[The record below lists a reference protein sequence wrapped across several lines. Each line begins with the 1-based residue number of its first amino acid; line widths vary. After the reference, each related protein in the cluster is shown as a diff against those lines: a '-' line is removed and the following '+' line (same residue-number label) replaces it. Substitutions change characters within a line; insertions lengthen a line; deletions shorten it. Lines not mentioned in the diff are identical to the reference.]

1 MRKAILTANLSQG
14 NEMIEKNRKTKET
27 DISLRLTLAGTGQ
40 STIATGVSFLD
51 HMLESFTKHS
61 LMDISVSCKGDTHI
75 DDHHSVEDIG
85 IVLGQALR
93 EAIYPIEKVERFGS
107 AVIVMDEAAVSCDLD
122 LSNRPYLLYEVA
134 LEGKVGEFD
143 VELVEEFFRAVVFN
157 AGITAHIVMQRGKN
171 KHHIIEAAFKSL
183 AVALRR
189 ALMTNERAGVPSTKG
204 VL

>member
-1 MRKAILTANLSQG
+1 
-14 NEMIEKNRKTKET
+14 MIHKKRQTKET
-27 DISLRLTLAGTGQ
+27 DIELSLTLSGEGK
-40 STIATGVSFLD
+40 STISTKVGFLD
-51 HMLESFTKHS
+51 HMLESFAKHAQID
-61 LMDISVSCKGDTHI
+61 LSVKCDGDVHI

-122 LSNRPYLLYEVA
+122 LSNRPFLIYDVPVS
-134 LEGKVGEFD
+134 GKIGSFD
-143 VELVEEFFRAVVFN
+143 TELAEEFFRAVVFN
-157 AGITAHIVMQRGKN
+157 AGITAHIVMVRGKN

-189 ALMTNERAGVPSTKG
+189 ALVHNERSGVPSTKG